1 MAAHDDHRVIIK
13 NLAFNLANSKGMSGL
28 FQSHGFQGV
37 RPEKVYINRKGM
49 ISNTP
54 GQMCVAFV
62 TLSNEKEVEAAI
74 KTFHGKT
81 LQGLSDKPVS
91 VQRAVPRLSTLRSSS
106 STAGTGSHQAF
117 LGGDADLATSQQGE
131 SRWSVEEI
139 YTDPTSWKR
148 ARKAEKRARRLEKDV
163 YPDVDPEPQEETPWA
178 RRQSLRATNVEQHV
192 D

>member
-13 NLAFNLANSKGMSGL
+13 NLAFNLANSKGMSRL

-74 KTFHGKT
+74 RTFHGKT
-81 LQGLSDKPVS
+81 LQGLSDKPVCPEGS
-91 VQRAVPRLSTLRSSS
+91 PKIVYFKVFLFYSWDWISSS
-106 STAGTGSHQAF
+106 LFGWRCRPGYFTT
-117 LGGDADLATSQQGE
+117 
-131 SRWSVEEI
+131 RWVEMVSGRNL
-139 YTDPTSWKR
+139 YGPNK
-148 ARKAEKRARRLEKDV
+148 LEKG
-163 YPDVDPEPQEETPWA
+163 
-178 RRQSLRATNVEQHV
+178 
-192 D
+192 